1 MTIDEILTPEAVTS
15 DRMVPM
21 PDKLP
26 SCLELTTRLASPIIR
41 VAVAKGQFAAMGSL
55 MKRAWFVYV
64 DGDIHEAHFNICT
77 VGPSGVGKQQVSQI
91 NDCWLLPLRE
101 HDKPVQERIDKY
113 NEDCN
118 KAGDSGKKPNEPKG
132 SDAALYILSNSITD
146 PALLKNA
153 KALEADGD
161 GRANLNLNELD
172 LLDKVFCNHTNAG
185 QRIIAQFTS
194 DEISAQRATAK
205 GVSGRAKLRLNI
217 SVSTVEENVCLY
229 FKKKDFFDGVT
240 NRMDFSLIQRP
251 PRSERRKIP
260 KHGNF
265 KDPLFLDKLK
275 VYQQRLMEARGEIA
289 VPKCDKLVERL
300 ADKTADLCDL
310 YDLDVFEDATHRALV
325 YAWLRGCVLYVAE
338 GMKWNKRIEEFVI
351 WSYWYSL
358 WSYAHV
364 FTPYFK
370 TVRLGISKQ
379 DLRQYYVKGRIAHG
393 VLYDHENKEICHTLE
408 NIERDRITDFMH
420 CLCPGEYELDLT
432 MLGIGAGAY
441 GNNSFRI
448 LVGEEHP
455 SPYVRDCLLHSP
467 TTYLKVAKRI
477 HQYERRHRGKRITLV
492 IE

>member
-1 MTIDEILTPEAVTS
+1 MTGDNHPVIQLIQLVQLKKYTTMTINEILTPEAVTS
-15 DRMVPM
+15 DRMIPM
-21 PDKLP
+21 PEKLP
-26 SCLELTTRLASPIIR
+26 SCLETTTRLCSP
-41 VAVAKGQFAAMGSL
+41 VVKMAVAKGQFSAMGSM

-64 DGDIHEAHFNICT
+64 DGDTHEAHFNICT
-77 VGPSGVGKQQVSQI
+77 VGPSGVGKQQVTQI
-91 NDCWLLPLRE
+91 NDCWLQPLRE

-113 NEDCN
+113 NDDCN
-118 KAGDSGKKPNEPKG
+118 KAGDSGKKPSEPKG

-172 LLDKVFCNHTNAG
+172 LLDRVFGNHANAG
-185 QRIIAQFTS
+185 QRMIAQFTS

-217 SVSTVEENVCLY
+217 SVSTVEENVCMY
-229 FKKKDFFDGVT
+229 FRKKDFFDGVT
-240 NRMDFSLIQRP
+240 NRMDFSLIPRP

-260 KHGNF
+260 RHGDF

-275 VYQQRLMEARGEIA
+275 VYQKRLMEARGEIV
-289 VPKCDKLVERL
+289 VPKCDKLVEQL
-300 ADKTADLCDL
+300 AEKTADLNEL

-338 GMKWNKRIEEFVI
+338 GMKWSKRIEEFVI

-379 DLRQYYVKGRIAHG
+379 DLRQYGPVNLLSKVNTTFTDEDMRRVREESGKDPEWDNARSTWFDRGFIT
-393 VLYDHENKEICHTLE
+393 YDEQTKFYSKTDEYWRKHPKEALE
-408 NIERDRITDFMH
+408 ANMKI
-420 CLCPGEYELDLT
+420 
-432 MLGIGAGAY
+432 
-441 GNNSFRI
+441 
-448 LVGEEHP
+448 
-455 SPYVRDCLLHSP
+455 
-467 TTYLKVAKRI
+467 
-477 HQYERRHRGKRITLV
+477 
-492 IE
+492 